1 MWPRKR
7 LAIIVRKVGCVLGHY
22 GNKNHFLNI
31 FFLDTRAR
39 TLSWRY
45 QQRRSIKKRMGFI
58 DRSLIEAVQGIALSE
73 DLPCTVYLN
82 FTVFRHVSIQN
93 FQTSLNMFEEQ
104 YQITSEFLYHLLNFS
119 VFRHVLTYL
128 RIVSIRIIF
137 IDSEQE

>member
-1 MWPRKR
+1 MQKCILHKNKR
-7 LAIIVRKVGCVLGHY
+7 APS
-22 GNKNHFLNI
+22 KNLF
-31 FFLDTRAR
+31 
-39 TLSWRY
+39 
-45 QQRRSIKKRMGFI
+45 
-58 DRSLIEAVQGIALSE
+58 DRSLVEAVQGIALSE

-128 RIVSIRIIF
+128 RIVSIRIILILNKIRQVLRIVSNRIKSIMTCLDMF
-137 IDSEQE
+137 ENHIKLHHKHYDMSGHV